1 MLTLEDFETARAIAE
16 KLNIPQ
22 EFGIDLEDDYFDPDD
37 LVDQV
42 SALNVGEFSVDN
54 GVSKVVIIFDAFNFV
69 IKIPFNGGWYNQTE
83 YNEEE
88 DEYECVD
95 RYFEPFSG
103 AYAPDQSDYCW
114 DECICISDACDMGFG
129 ALFPTTSFLCEVEG
143 QRFYIQEKVNTMR
156 HFHPTPSEN
165 SLTRAKNLDS
175 DYRYCDTDWR
185 AMVIELYGEDFLRS
199 FIDWYRND
207 NSNHI
212 LDDMHG
218 GNYGYRMDGAPII
231 LDCAGFRD
239 G

>member
-1 MLTLEDFETARAIAE
+1 
-16 KLNIPQ
+16 
-22 EFGIDLEDDYFDPDD
+22 
-37 LVDQV
+37 
-42 SALNVGEFSVDN
+42 
-54 GVSKVVIIFDAFNFV
+54 
-69 IKIPFNGGWYNQTE
+69 
-83 YNEEE
+83 
-88 DEYECVD
+88 
-95 RYFEPFSG
+95 
-103 AYAPDQSDYCW
+103 
-114 DECICISDACDMGFG
+114 
-129 ALFPTTSFLCEVEG
+129 
-143 QRFYIQEKVNTMR
+143 MR

-175 DYRYCDTDWR
+175 DYRYCDMDWR